1 LNDAAFALDHL
12 PAKLLTL
19 ADGFRTVAV
28 RLLAAQRRQVI
39 HSFFEDV
46 SDKICS

>member
-1 LNDAAFALDHL
+1 MQTLNVAASALDHF

-28 RLLAAQRRQVI
+28 RLLASQRHEVI
-39 HSFFEDV
+39 RFL
-46 SDKICS
+46 